1 MKCNRSVEV
10 VSVGRCELTVRAV
23 EQSLCSACQQIGR
36 CRSDWFR
43 RKSTHQTFEIPIDEP
58 TSVMARDIV
67 ILEIEEEQ
75 LTAQI
80 LKLYGLPLAGLIAP
94 IMVGQFLGWS
104 EVFQATTAFAGLG
117 LGWMSSRYWTR
128 TFQIRIYQ

>member
-1 MKCNRSVEV
+1 MTCNRSVEV

-23 EQSLCSACQQIGR
+23 EQSLCSACQQVGR

-43 RKSTHQTFEIPIDEP
+43 TKYTHKTFEIPIDEP
-58 TSVMARDIV
+58 TSVTAGDIV
-67 ILEIEEEQ
+67 VLEIKEDQ

-80 LKLYGLPLAGLIAP
+80 FKLYGLPMAGLIAP
-94 IMVGQFLGWS
+94 IMVVQSLGWS
-104 EVFQATTAFAGLG
+104 EVLQATTAFVGLG
-117 LGWMSSRYWTR
+117 LGWLSSRYWTR

>member
-1 MKCNRSVEV
+1 MTCNRSVEV

-23 EQSLCSACQQIGR
+23 EQSLCSACQQVGR

-43 RKSTHQTFEIPIDEP
+43 TKYTHKTFEIPIDEP
-58 TSVMARDIV
+58 TSVTAGDIV
-67 ILEIEEEQ
+67 VLEIKEDQ

-80 LKLYGLPLAGLIAP
+80 LKLYGLPMAGLIAP
-94 IMVGQFLGWS
+94 IMVVQSLGWS
-104 EVFQATTAFAGLG
+104 EVLQATTAFVGLG
-117 LGWMSSRYWTR
+117 LGWLSSRYWTR

>member
-1 MKCNRSVEV
+1 MTCNRSVEV

-43 RKSTHQTFEIPIDEP
+43 TKYTHKTFEIPIDEP
-58 TSVMARDIV
+58 TSVTAGDIV
-67 ILEIEEEQ
+67 VLEIKEDQ
-75 LTAQI
+75 LTAHI
-80 LKLYGLPLAGLIAP
+80 LKLYGLPIAGLIAP
-94 IMVGQFLGWS
+94 IMVGQSLGWS
-104 EVFQATTAFAGLG
+104 EVFQATTAFVGLG
-117 LGWMSSRYWTR
+117 LGWLSSRYWTR

>member
-1 MKCNRSVEV
+1 MTCTRSVEV
-10 VSVGRCELTVRAV
+10 VSVGRCELTVSAV

-43 RKSTHQTFEIPIDEP
+43 TKYTHKTFEIPIDEP
-58 TSVMARDIV
+58 TSVTAGDIV
-67 ILEIEEEQ
+67 VLEIKEHQ

-80 LKLYGLPLAGLIAP
+80 LKLYGLPIAGLIAP
-94 IMVGQFLGWS
+94 IMVGQSLGWS

-117 LGWMSSRYWTR
+117 LGWLSSRYWTR

>member
-1 MKCNRSVEV
+1 MTCNRSVEV

-23 EQSLCSACQQIGR
+23 EQSLCSACQQVGR

-43 RKSTHQTFEIPIDEP
+43 TKYTHKTFEIPIDEP
-58 TSVMARDIV
+58 TSVTAGDIV
-67 ILEIEEEQ
+67 VLEIKEDQ

-80 LKLYGLPLAGLIAP
+80 LKLYGLPMAGLIVP
-94 IMVGQFLGWS
+94 IMVVQSLGWS
-104 EVFQATTAFAGLG
+104 EVLQATTAFVGLG
-117 LGWMSSRYWTR
+117 LGWLSSRYWTR

>member
-1 MKCNRSVEV
+1 MTCNRSVEV
-10 VSVGRCELTVRAV
+10 VSVGVCELTVRAV
-23 EQSLCSACQQIGR
+23 EKSLCPACQQIGR

-58 TSVMARDIV
+58 TSVTAGDIV
-67 ILEIEEEQ
+67 FLDIQEEQ

-80 LKLYGLPLAGLIAP
+80 LKLYGPPLAGLIVP
-94 IMVGQFLGWS
+94 VVVGQSLGWS
-104 EVFQATTAFAGLG
+104 EVFQATAAFAGLG
-117 LGWMSSRYWTR
+117 LGWLSSRYWTR

>member
-1 MKCNRSVEV
+1 MTCNRSVEV
-10 VSVGRCELTVRAV
+10 VSVGVCELTVKAV
-23 EQSLCSACQQIGR
+23 EQSLCPACQQIGR

-58 TSVMARDIV
+58 TSVTEGDIV
-67 ILEIEEEQ
+67 FLDIQEEQ

-80 LKLYGLPLAGLIAP
+80 LKLYGLPLAGIIVP
-94 IMVGQFLGWS
+94 VVVGQSLGWS
-104 EVFQATTAFAGLG
+104 EVFQATAAFAGLG
-117 LGWMSSRYWTR
+117 LGWLSSRYWTR

>member
-1 MKCNRSVEV
+1 
-10 VSVGRCELTVRAV
+10 
-23 EQSLCSACQQIGR
+23 
-36 CRSDWFR
+36 
-43 RKSTHQTFEIPIDEP
+43 
-58 TSVMARDIV
+58 MARDIV

-104 EVFQATTAFAGLG
+104 EVFQAISAFAGLG
-117 LGWMSSRYWTR
+117 LGWRSSCYWTR

>member
-1 MKCNRSVEV
+1 MTCNRSVEV

-23 EQSLCSACQQIGR
+23 EQSLCSACQQVGR

-43 RKSTHQTFEIPIDEP
+43 TKYTHKTFEIPIDEP
-58 TSVMARDIV
+58 TSVTAGDIV
-67 ILEIEEEQ
+67 VLEIKEDQ

-80 LKLYGLPLAGLIAP
+80 LKLYGLPMAGLIVP
-94 IMVGQFLGWS
+94 IMVVQSLGWS
-104 EVFQATTAFAGLG
+104 EVLQATTAFVGLG
-117 LGWMSSRYWTR
+117 LGWLSNRYWTR

>member
-1 MKCNRSVEV
+1 MTCNRSVEV

-23 EQSLCSACQQIGR
+23 EQSLCSACQQVGR

-43 RKSTHQTFEIPIDEP
+43 TKYTHKTFEIPIDEP
-58 TSVMARDIV
+58 TSVSAGDIV
-67 ILEIEEEQ
+67 VLEIKEDQ

-80 LKLYGLPLAGLIAP
+80 LKLYGLPMAGLIVP
-94 IMVGQFLGWS
+94 IMVVQSLGWS
-104 EVFQATTAFAGLG
+104 EVLQATTAFVGLG
-117 LGWMSSRYWTR
+117 LGWLSSRYWTR

>member
-1 MKCNRSVEV
+1 MTCNRSVEV
-10 VSVGRCELTVRAV
+10 VSVGVCELTVRAV
-23 EQSLCSACQQIGR
+23 EQSLCPACQQIGR

-58 TSVMARDIV
+58 TSVTAGDIV
-67 ILEIEEEQ
+67 FLDIQEEQ

-80 LKLYGLPLAGLIAP
+80 LKLYGPPLAGLIVP
-94 IMVGQFLGWS
+94 VVVGQSLGWS
-104 EVFQATTAFAGLG
+104 EVFQATAAFAGLG
-117 LGWMSSRYWTR
+117 LGWLSSRYWTR